1 MKPQETPKTY
11 NGIGYVE
18 GVMENHKLHI
28 IPWGGQYVLVQVPF
42 ELFRQYVDGSIKP
55 KYGKEKE

>member
-1 MKPQETPKTY
+1 MKRESPKTY

-18 GVMENHKLHI
+18 GVLENHKLHI
-28 IPWGGQYVLVQVPF
+28 IPWNGQYVLVQVPF
-42 ELFRQYVDGSIKP
+42 ELFRKYVDGAIKP

>member
-1 MKPQETPKTY
+1 MKRESPKVY
-11 NGIGYVE
+11 NGIEYVE

-28 IPWGGQYVLVQVPF
+28 IPWNGEYIIAQVPF
-42 ELFRQYVDGSIKP
+42 ELFKQYVDGAIKP

>member
-1 MKPQETPKTY
+1 MKRESPKVY

-28 IPWGGQYVLVQVPF
+28 IPWDGKYILAQVPF
-42 ELFRQYVDGSIKP
+42 ELFRKYVDGAIKP